1 MKADLHCKLKSF
13 MKNKML
19 RRLFARLLRFS
30 LIFVGFWPA
39 LAHVEVQAQTPYRED
54 RILVKP
60 KPGADL
66 DPLHALLGVQ
76 VLRTYPENGNLQ
88 VLLLPAGS
96 TVPAMIA
103 AYEESGL
110 VEYAEPDFI
119 VQAQPA
125 FREDR
130 ILVKPK

>member
-1 MKADLHCKLKSF
+1 MKTDLHCQLEGF
-13 MKNKML
+13 MKNNTL

-30 LIFVGFWPA
+30 LILVAFWPA
-39 LAHVEVQAQTPYRED
+39 FAHVDVQPQTAYRED

-60 KPGADL
+60 KAGADL

-110 VEYAEPDFI
+110 V
-119 VQAQPA
+119 
-125 FREDR
+125 
-130 ILVKPK
+130 